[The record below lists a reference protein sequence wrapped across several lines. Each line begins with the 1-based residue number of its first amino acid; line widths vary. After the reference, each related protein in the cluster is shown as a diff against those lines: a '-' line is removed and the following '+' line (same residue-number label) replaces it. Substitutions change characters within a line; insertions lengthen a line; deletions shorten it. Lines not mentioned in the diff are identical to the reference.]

1 MITPRPYLSW
11 TQLNLWEKDP
21 EGYREQYIRGHPRPI
36 TNAMRLGSEVA
47 TSMET
52 EEETGDPLKDLVISM
67 IPKFDNREVEIAA
80 PIKIARIEIPL
91 LGKLD
96 SARQDLMAFKE
107 VKTGSVKWTQRRA
120 DEHGQ
125 ITFYATI
132 IREITNRIP
141 DDIELIWAE
150 TQMDH
155 NYNPHLTGKIVV
167 FKTKRTLADIVK
179 MKARIKKA
187 WFQISQMMEEEL
199 GII

>member
-1 MITPRPYLSW
+1 
-11 TQLNLWEKDP
+11 
-21 EGYREQYIRGHPRPI
+21 
-36 TNAMRLGSEVA
+36 VA